1 MLIKKDVDT
10 DPKAIQQTECI
21 VQLKNTDRITADG
34 NQPMFVLTILEKIK
48 ETRAKFSQ
56 GRVIVLKKMRNSQLS
71 KLKYA
76 AKNET
81 GITIRITKKN
91 FQSKELSHELFLKT
105 RQETKLRNA
114 FVNNMSTDTKLSK
127 T

>member
-1 MLIKKDVDT
+1 MLIKKDVDA

-105 RQETKLRNA
+105 RQETKLINA

>member
-1 MLIKKDVDT
+1 MLIKKDVDA

>member
-76 AKNET
+76 AKNEN

-91 FQSKELSHELFLKT
+91 LQSKELSHELFLKT

>member
-71 KLKYA
+71 KLRYA